1 MTMPQYD
8 YDLVVLGSGIAGQ
21 SAATQRGTSRPEGWL
36 LEKTGKLGGS
46 TAMSGGFFAFSGTEE
61 QAAEGV
67 QDSAELFLQDML
79 STGGG
84 VNDRALLDAY
94 LERQDETYRW
104 LKEQGAH
111 FRALEI
117 SSGQSAPRS
126 HNTVITELLANL
138 HRTFTAHG
146 GETRLGHR
154 AARLVRDREGTVTG
168 VVVEADGVSRCS
180 MRAPG

>member
-8 YDLVVLGSGIAGQ
+8 YDVVVLGSGIAGQ
-21 SAATQRGTSRPEGWL
+21 SAATTAAQAGLKVAL

-46 TAMSGGFFAFSGTEE
+46 SAMSGGFFAFSGTEE

-67 QDSAELFLQDML
+67 EDSAELFLQDLL

-84 VNDRALLDAY
+84 VNDRALVDAY

-104 LKEQGAH
+104 LKEQGAQ

-126 HNTVITELLANL
+126 HNTVISELLAKL
-138 HRTFTAHG
+138 HRSFTEHG

-154 AARLVRDREGTVTG
+154 AVRLVRGHEGTVNG
-168 VVVEADGVSRCS
+168 VVVEADGS
-180 MRAPG
+180 